1 MLTGTAARED
11 HTGSTSFVDLV
22 PTPGES
28 FATTQTSTLTALF
41 IAECRINTP
50 GQHLEI
56 RIMVDNQV
64 ADPGQVTLTAEPVYS
79 THSHLAF
86 KTAVGQGNHTVTVQ
100 WRVSGGPATFAIAPS
115 PSGNSLDRSVQRTW
129 PGPSPP
135 ACRRG

>member
-1 MLTGTAARED
+1 MNTPVQMLTGSAARED

-28 FATTQTSTLTALF
+28 FATTQTSTVTALF

-64 ADPGQVTLTAEPVYS
+64 ADPGPITLTAEPVYS

-100 WRVSGGPATFAIAPS
+100 WRVSGGT
-115 PSGNSLDRSVQRTW
+115 GYVRNRSFTVW
-129 PGPSPP
+129 EIH
-135 ACRRG
+135 